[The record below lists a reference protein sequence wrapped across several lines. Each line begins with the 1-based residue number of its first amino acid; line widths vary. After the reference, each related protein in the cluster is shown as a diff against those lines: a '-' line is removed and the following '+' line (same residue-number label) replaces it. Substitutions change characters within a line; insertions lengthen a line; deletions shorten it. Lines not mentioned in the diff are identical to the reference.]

1 MFEFNYCSLISMF
14 HNRKRNNCINRIHEQ
29 TFRIAYHDDL
39 SFADLLKKGNS
50 VTTHLQLIATEMFP
64 VKMDYFLKSCLKCR
78 SDATHFRIGNVT
90 TNHCGLQLGRYIGPN
105 NLEYCAKPHE
115 INVHQPVSKIASNHG
130 NLIHGLLDF
139 VKKNHS

>member
-50 VTTHLQLIATEMFP
+50 VTTHLQLIATEMFT
-64 VKMDYFLKSCLKCR
+64 VKMDYFLKSYLKLP
-78 SDATHFRIGNVT
+78 FR
-90 TNHCGLQLGRYIGPN
+90 C
-105 NLEYCAKPHE
+105 
-115 INVHQPVSKIASNHG
+115 
-130 NLIHGLLDF
+130 
-139 VKKNHS
+139 HSF